1 MGYLG
6 TLAGHALMHDVCQ
19 DPLFRRFLHAYMD
32 REATPTLPPVPGI
45 DLGSYKADLFGR
57 FANPNMRDTLARL
70 CAESSDRIPKF
81 LLPVLRANLASGGDI
96 RCSVAVLAGW
106 ARYAEGV
113 GEDGRPIEVVDPLR
127 ERLMAAAARQGDD
140 PLAFVSDRELFGDLV
155 DDARFAGTYVRTLD
169 LVRSRGTRA
178 ALEEVLRAP

>member
-6 TLAGHALMHDVCQ
+6 TLAGHTLMHDVCQ

-45 DLGSYKADLFGR
+45 DLDSYKADLIGR
-57 FANPNMRDTLARL
+57 FANPNIRDTLARL

-113 GEDGRPIEVVDPLR
+113 DEDGRPIDVVDPLR
-127 ERLMAAAARQGDD
+127 ERLMAAARRQADD

-155 DDARFAGTYVRTLD
+155 DDARFAGTYVRTLE
-169 LVRSRGTRA
+169 LVRARGARD